1 MALCA
6 EDHGMGGY
14 RAALIVGTSVVLSG
28 CAARVV
34 PKTMFEGRVEDYLEM
49 RQAAIS
55 SVGGLT
61 PGASAPELAS
71 QQDRLAETLRLMRRG
86 FGQGIFFTSDTSR
99 MIRGALASR
108 LAQTDGPAVLQTLA
122 DPGSPAVEPGIN
134 MRYPE
139 ASVRTTTPPSLL
151 LVLPTLPAELS
162 YRFVNRD
169 LLLLD
174 RNTALVLDI
183 LPDALPGTRSAGTGT
198 GKGHL

>member
-1 MALCA
+1 
-6 EDHGMGGY
+6 MGRY
-14 RAALIVGTSVVLSG
+14 RAALIVGTSIVLSG

-34 PKTMFEGRVEDYLEM
+34 PKTMFDARVEDYLET
-49 RQAAIS
+49 RRAAIS

-61 PGASAPELAS
+61 PSASAPALKS
-71 QQDRLAETLRLMRRG
+71 QQDRLAETLRLLRRG
-86 FGQGIFFTSDTSR
+86 FGQGIFFTSDTGR
-99 MIRGALASR
+99 MIRRALATR
-108 LAQTDGPAVLQTLA
+108 LAQPDGAAILQTLA

-134 MRYPE
+134 MRYAE
-139 ASVRTTTPPSLL
+139 SSVRTTTPPSLL

-183 LPDALPGTRSAGTGT
+183 LPDALPGARSARTGT
-198 GKGHL
+198 GKGRL